1 MGECSKCGNGR
12 KYFQTFRPKSRKCR
26 VGRGFCRGKICFVN
40 LNKGCADGIYISEF
54 RCPFR
59 VGRKVLLVV
68 RFGQRIKVGLTTLL
82 SALGEGVYD
91 LITLRARVILWLFFF
106 YRVLRNS
113 QFQHSAPAVGASSP
127 AALEKRNLWRKADH
141 FSRFSKCFRCVAR
154 TLSIAESQSSEP
166 RANSASGPAASS
178 AASKAIDIPFP
189 VSGAGIASASPT
201 RQPSPNCG

>member
-1 MGECSKCGNGR
+1 MRRPSRGCSECGKR
-12 KYFQTFRPKSRKCR
+12 PKYFRTLRPKSRKSR

-40 LNKGCADGIYISEF
+40 LNDGCADGIYISEF

-106 YRVLRNS
+106 I
-113 QFQHSAPAVGASSP
+113 AS
-127 AALEKRNLWRKADH
+127 
-141 FSRFSKCFRCVAR
+141 C
-154 TLSIAESQSSEP
+154 
-166 RANSASGPAASS
+166 
-178 AASKAIDIPFP
+178 
-189 VSGAGIASASPT
+189 GIATASTSRPRLTQGGCPRPRRVVCGEGTTISAVLQSVPAGQRECEESLSSSRSRRLRT
-201 RQPSPNCG
+201 P

>member
-1 MGECSKCGNGR
+1 MRGCSKCGKRR
-12 KYFQTFRPKSRKCR
+12 KYFRIFQAKSRKCR
-26 VGRGFCRGKICFVN
+26 VGRGFCRGKICVVN

-106 YRVLRNS
+106 TASFETATASIARPLGEQGVRPPRRRGICGERPTISGVLR
-113 QFQHSAPAVGASSP
+113 SAF
-127 AALEKRNLWRKADH
+127 AALRE
-141 FSRFSKCFRCVAR
+141 C
-154 TLSIAESQSSEP
+154 
-166 RANSASGPAASS
+166 
-178 AASKAIDIPFP
+178 
-189 VSGAGIASASPT
+189 
-201 RQPSPNCG
+201 